1 MLNNLVFE
9 QRCAASLHECEIVY
23 LFIQLIE
30 IIKYWTTWF
39 TFGLGMFVQ
48 ILDHCLPKTW
58 RQLPCLLTQVQP
70 PIKRRP
76 RIIHGS
82 IWPVTM
88 PSPARHTSGDLPFF
102 FFSGGLFPTSG
113 HAEEGDSP
121 PPSSWSTSYT
131 YMPTLPHTTPI
142 FRTRVRVTI
151 SLKAFLCLNL
161 RCSPFLAQNFYFSY
175 S

>member
-102 FFSGGLFPTSG
+102 SFLVVYSPLPVMQKRVIPHPQAPDQPHIHTCQLSHIRHQSSGLAYG
-113 HAEEGDSP
+113 SP
-121 PPSSWSTSYT
+121 
-131 YMPTLPHTTPI
+131 
-142 FRTRVRVTI
+142 
-151 SLKAFLCLNL
+151 
-161 RCSPFLAQNFYFSY
+161 
-175 S
+175 